1 MITKAEIVKKALHD
15 LGEHFES
22 VQILATTVSEGQTLR
37 SFSGCGNWYARLG
50 MAHEF
55 INEDTAS
62 EVAIQISRKLKPG
75 DEP

>member
-55 INEDTAS
+55 IN
-62 EVAIQISRKLKPG
+62 
-75 DEP
+75 